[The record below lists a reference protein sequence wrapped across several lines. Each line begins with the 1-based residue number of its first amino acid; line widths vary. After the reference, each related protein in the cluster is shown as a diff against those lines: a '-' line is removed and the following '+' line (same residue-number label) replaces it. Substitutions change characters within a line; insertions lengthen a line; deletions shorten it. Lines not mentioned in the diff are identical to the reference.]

1 MSSKGKAKIKRF
13 APKLHVKKDD
23 KVIVLSGASKGKEG
37 VILRMFPDKQRAIV
51 GGVNMVTKHVKPT
64 QNSQGG
70 IEQMEASIHIS
81 NLMLIDPKTGSAT
94 RTGRKEVGGKSVRF
108 SKKTGEIIK

>member
-51 GGVNMVTKHVKPT
+51 GGVNMVTKHVT
-64 QNSQGG
+64 
-70 IEQMEASIHIS
+70 H
-81 NLMLIDPKTGSAT
+81 
-94 RTGRKEVGGKSVRF
+94 KEVS
-108 SKKTGEIIK
+108 SKWKLPYIFQI